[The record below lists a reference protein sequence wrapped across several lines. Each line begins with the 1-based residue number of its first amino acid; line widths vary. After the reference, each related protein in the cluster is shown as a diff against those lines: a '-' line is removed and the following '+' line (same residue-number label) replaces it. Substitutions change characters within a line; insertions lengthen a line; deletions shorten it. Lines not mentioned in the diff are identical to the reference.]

1 MQSNP
6 AYIPSD
12 RAWALSVRFKAALA
26 ATALA
31 SCLAAGPGFAQ
42 DLAASGP
49 QVGEVA
55 ADASAATELAADND
69 VAPDDGDLGVIE
81 APEGAAMLSGSDAA
95 AMSLMDEGVVGDA
108 DAGLAGILS
117 GDAAAAPRRASP
129 EGWGAA
135 ALLGNGAKAG
145 AAGGTPSGPLDEP
158 DTDPLNADPLNANPV
173 VIELFTAQGC
183 SSCPPADRLLA
194 DLSGRVDVLPLS
206 WHVDYWDYLGWTDEF
221 ALPQNTE
228 RQEGYARAVGE
239 QGVYTPQ
246 MIVGGQDTLLSVRP
260 AELMALIGDHQGRPA
275 EVMVTATRDGARH
288 VIQLTPRAAIP
299 GGVRVVLVRYAP
311 RREVT
316 VRAGENRGR
325 TVVYANVV
333 LGTQELTRWDAHAP
347 LRLTVSPGGGKAGDM
362 PADTLHA
369 IIAQQALPGKG
380 DLPGPILA
388 AVRLD

>member
-12 RAWALSVRFKAALA
+12 RAWALSARFKAALA

-55 ADASAATELAADND
+55 ADASAATELAAGHD

-135 ALLGNGAKAG
+135 ALLGNGANAG
-145 AAGGTPSGPLDEP
+145 AAGGSPSGPLDEP
-158 DTDPLNADPLNANPV
+158 DTDPLPV
-173 VIELFTAQGC
+173 IPT
-183 SSCPPADRLLA
+183 PAL
-194 DLSGRVDVLPLS
+194 
-206 WHVDYWDYLGWTDEF
+206 
-221 ALPQNTE
+221 
-228 RQEGYARAVGE
+228 QE
-239 QGVYTPQ
+239 
-246 MIVGGQDTLLSVRP
+246 
-260 AELMALIGDHQGRPA
+260 
-275 EVMVTATRDGARH
+275 
-288 VIQLTPRAAIP
+288 PR
-299 GGVRVVLVRYAP
+299 
-311 RREVT
+311 
-316 VRAGENRGR
+316 
-325 TVVYANVV
+325 
-333 LGTQELTRWDAHAP
+333 
-347 LRLTVSPGGGKAGDM
+347 
-362 PADTLHA
+362 
-369 IIAQQALPGKG
+369 
-380 DLPGPILA
+380 
-388 AVRLD
+388 